1 MATHSLRSRFPA
13 SRTQGSCVIRF
24 FVFFP
29 SSSWNFAECFA
40 LDQLEIAAVNNSF
53 AGFCRGA
60 VVAAALHGR
69 GTTPQSPELPKGCSS
84 LGRALQRQFP
94 LPDLAPGISKVLDCA
109 EQS

>member
-1 MATHSLRSRFPA
+1 MLS
-13 SRTQGSCVIRF
+13 GF
-24 FVFFP
+24 FVFS

-40 LDQLEIAAVNNSF
+40 LDQLEIAAVNSSF
-53 AGFCRGA
+53 AGLCRGA

-69 GTTPQSPELPKGCSS
+69 GTTPPSPELPKGCSS
-84 LGRALQRQFP
+84 LGRALQRKFP